1 MRKAR
6 AAMQADRGL
15 ALARHR
21 GALCME
27 DGKSSKRDKVKD
39 TCEYDCEGD
48 WSQRTREDTF

>member
-1 MRKAR
+1 
-6 AAMQADRGL
+6 MQADRGL

-39 TCEYDCEGD
+39 TCEYDCEGE
-48 WSQRTREDTF
+48 WSKRTREDTF